1 MRGDIIIAFV
11 STNWIMHI
19 SGHYREIPVSKIFG
33 QSHISLWLKLMTVFF
48 FLSIVVAQAVGGWA
62 WLSVVI
68 VPWGCTRLKRNFPRG
83 FGKHVLYYLGL
94 TKLKNLPDAFVKEF
108 NE

>member
-1 MRGDIIIAFV
+1 MR
-11 STNWIMHI
+11 
-19 SGHYREIPVSKIFG
+19 YRFPRYLTEPYKVLWFEIDD
-33 QSHISLWLKLMTVFF
+33 LLFF

-62 WLSVVI
+62 WLLI
-68 VPWGCTRLKRNFPRG
+68 ILVPWGCTKMKRNFPRG

-94 TKLKNLPDAFVKEF
+94 TKLKNLPDAFIKEF